1 VGEVASASERVRGIP
16 HEPLVMGNDMRGLKP
31 PAPAAWAVRNDWFW
45 QAHDVNA
52 GPQSLDLAPRDA
64 ALLAELELLFC
75 VGAWAS
81 VVIVAWTLVEATL
94 RRARQG
100 DEAPASDVDWLR
112 ERRNALVHLSHDDA
126 DMPDEPA
133 LEEMAQG
140 AVRVA
145 FKTLFAQAWVGSR
158 R

>member
-1 VGEVASASERVRGIP
+1 
-16 HEPLVMGNDMRGLKP
+16 MGNDMRGLKP

-100 DEAPASDVDWLR
+100 DDAPASDVDWLR
-112 ERRNALVHLSHDDA
+112 ERRNALVHLSQDDA
-126 DMPDEPA
+126 DMPDGPA
-133 LEEMAQG
+133 LEEIALG
-140 AVRVA
+140 AVLDA
-145 FKTLFAQAWVGSR
+145 YTHLYAHACEGPSR
-158 R
+158 LGA